1 MYLTQRQVRMNSA
14 LFSVENLSIFTQS
27 QKIVKNISFSI
38 NQGEIFALV
47 GESGSGKSLTA
58 LSVVDLLAKNLKKSG
73 KITYK
78 GTDLSHSQNIQKFR
92 GSEIAFIFQD
102 PTNSLNP
109 IMTIGEQVNEVLAL
123 HTDLGKKQ
131 RKSRVLELFKQVD
144 LDDTIQMYTRYPH
157 QVSGRAKTACYDRLC
172 TRWWCQTTHC

>member
-1 MYLTQRQVRMNSA
+1 MPKPL
-14 LFSVENLSIFTQS
+14 LSVEDLSIFTKS
-27 QKIVKNISFSI
+27 KKIVKNISFSI

-78 GTDLSHSQNIQKFR
+78 DTDLSHSQNIQNFR

-109 IMTIGEQVNEVLAL
+109 IMTIGEQVEEVLAL
-123 HTDLGKKQ
+123 HTNLSKKQ
-131 RKSRVLELFKQVD
+131 RKSSVLDLFDQVD
-144 LDDTIQMYTRYPH
+144 LDTN
-157 QVSGRAKTACYDRLC
+157 VCSLSSSSLWRAKTTGDDRLR
-172 TRWWCQTTHC
+172 TRWWRQITHC